1 MSEPQRQLALG
12 AADMEPTAPA
22 APEAAPVQSPSAS
35 NEAGTLLPIADV
47 PQTMGDDV
55 PTDATSADEPVP
67 ADVTEE
73 PVMSADAEPEPV
85 PVPARISLRQG
96 REARGWSLEE
106 AARRLRLSVVQ
117 VEAIERRDWASLPA
131 QAYCQGFIKNY
142 ARLVDLDPSDDLS
155 ALSEHYRQLRPS
167 DLLRDDPT
175 TLARYD
181 EAGALRNKTSA
192 NPVLIGGAVLLA
204 VLAVGIGVFGDRI
217 VKMTGLSTWMA
228 KSETIVL
235 PPKATVESVP
245 VTPTEAPANATA
257 PGSTNAATATPP
269 APEAAPVPVAAAGT
283 AAGAAAA
290 PPVAPAVQTPAL
302 SVAPVLPAAAAPSS
316 QAVAV
321 PGERRVRL
329 VYRAD
334 AWVEIRD
341 ASGSIL
347 VSQLNR
353 AGSEQVLSGKP
364 PLRLVIGS
372 ADGVSLEADGK
383 AVDLTPYKQANVARM
398 TLN

>member
-12 AADMEPTAPA
+12 ESAEQPRPDAGQPSEALPTQAPEQPLTAAAEPAARGEPAALETNEAELAVADVAPA
-22 APEAAPVQSPSAS
+22 HDEPEAVAVV
-35 NEAGTLLPIADV
+35 V
-47 PQTMGDDV
+47 PKV
-55 PTDATSADEPVP
+55 
-67 ADVTEE
+67 
-73 PVMSADAEPEPV
+73 
-85 PVPARISLRQG
+85 SLKQG
-96 REARGWSLEE
+96 REARGWTLEE
-106 AARRLRLSVVQ
+106 AARRLRLSVAQ
-117 VEAIERRDWASLPA
+117 VDAIERRDWANLPA

-142 ARLVDLDPSDDLS
+142 ARLVDLDPSDDLI

-167 DLLRDDPT
+167 DLLRDDPL

-204 VLAVGIGVFGDRI
+204 VLAVVVGVFGERLI
-217 VKMTGLSTWMA
+217 SMAGLSAWMS

-235 PPKATVESVP
+235 PPKAAVETVVSP
-245 VTPTEAPANATA
+245 TPSPAP
-257 PGSTNAATATPP
+257 AATAAPVGVSVIP
-269 APEAAPVPVAAAGT
+269 APTMADAQT
-283 AAGAAAA
+283 AAAA
-290 PPVAPAVQTPAL
+290 PAESTPAASVAGPAVPAAPAPAPT
-302 SVAPVLPAAAAPSS
+302 ALPAAGLAPAA
-316 QAVAV
+316 AMAA